1 MGRGLLPQGLSG
13 AQKENERE
21 EGSAVRRASLQV
33 KFGLS
38 YILVI
43 AAVLVFMNTY
53 PLIASENL
61 VVRS

>member
-1 MGRGLLPQGLSG
+1 M
-13 AQKENERE
+13 
-21 EGSAVRRASLQV
+21 RRANLQV

-43 AAVLVFMNTY
+43 AAVLVFINTY
-53 PLIASENL
+53 PLIVGENL

>member
-53 PLIASENL
+53 PLI
-61 VVRS
+61 V